1 MGISDEDFDSGD
13 ALFDDIDEDDL
24 IFDALE
30 EAGVMNPTK
39 KHSRGKEN
47 DVQDLAPAKKARRGS
62 FSLTENSSKGRLG
75 ETQRIQLARKLLADK
90 FGYKEFRHEQEAAI
104 TRLLDGEN
112 ALVVF
117 PTGAGKSLCYQVCP
131 NSSLNPTPS
140 AVRMY

>member
-1 MGISDEDFDSGD
+1 MGIPDEDFDSGD

-30 EAGVMNPTK
+30 EAGMMNPPK

-47 DVQDLAPAKKARRGS
+47 DIQDIAPAKKARHGS
-62 FSLTENSSKGRLG
+62 LSLKESSSNGRLG

-90 FGYKEFRHEQEAAI
+90 FGYREFRHEQEAAI
-104 TRLLDGEN
+104 ARLLDGDN

-117 PTGAGKSLCYQVCP
+117 PTGAGKSLCYQVRF
-131 NSSLNPTPS
+131 SSLVPTSS
-140 AVRMY
+140 ADLLY